1 MEDQKFTIQEIDL
14 LKILKEI
21 YVQKK
26 LIISFLSLVF
36 FLSVVYSYSQDNY
49 FEATATIS
57 FQDNNNLSESDLPKG
72 IDSLFG
78 LNSNSS
84 REEIFFETLTSYDFL
99 SGFIKKRELVPL
111 ILASQH
117 WDPDKEKLILD
128 AKIYDSN
135 NRKWLIPEGYE
146 PRIIKAYKTLKNNLK
161 INKEYLNGVFKIS
174 IQNISPDNSY
184 LWTSWIIEDINNYYR
199 ESEKE
204 SSIKAIEFL
213 REKINETNI
222 QDLKNRYYSAIQ
234 EQTSIFMVADIEREF
249 YIKTIESPMKPYQK
263 AGPNRPFIIFAWL
276 AASFLAII
284 FIVTTLSLFKRE
296 ILFNLYPFVLKI
308 KKLD

>member
-1 MEDQKFTIQEIDL
+1 M
-14 LKILKEI
+14 
-21 YVQKK
+21 
-26 LIISFLSLVF
+26 
-36 FLSVVYSYSQDNY
+36 
-49 FEATATIS
+49 
-57 FQDNNNLSESDLPKG
+57 PKG

-204 SSIKAIEFL
+204 RSIKAIEFL